1 MSKRSWHSVA
11 LCLLLLAS
19 LGLSLA
25 GCGQQAQTPRPRLT
39 PTPLPTPDLPAI
51 QAWIQ
56 QAAIPLTTTDPQAA
70 LDDLQP
76 LQQMVG
82 NATIVGLG
90 EESHGSR
97 EFFTMKQRLVEFL
110 VEKMGFTLF
119 AIEGSWTA
127 GMLAN
132 QYVLTGQGD
141 PQAVL
146 QQFHAW
152 IWNTQEVLSL
162 LEWMRAYNADPT
174 HAQKVH
180 FAGFDMQELAA
191 PTFDSVVQYIQMVD
205 PQQATQVA
213 SLYEGIRP
221 DPSISWSAWDGEY
234 FQQSTAAKQQYIKNA
249 QAVAALLQTNQ
260 SVYEGRSSPQAFALA
275 LQDAQVIVQSTQLNT
290 LDPNNPKDLPV
301 GNNLRDAG
309 MADNIAWLRA
319 HADGGARMIL
329 WAHDG
334 HIGASNSGGNITMGM
349 HLRQQFGGDYLPIG
363 FSFYQGAFNAV
374 GPDGMKVFT
383 EQAPP
388 KGSYN
393 ETLGSVALP
402 IYLLDLRTAPAGPV
416 SQWLGGPRDFH
427 KLDASYDPTHPQS
440 DDVTVSLRQY
450 FDLVIEIQHVTASQ
464 LIPLQY

>member
-1 MSKRSWHSVA
+1 MRSVSWHSVM
-11 LCLLLLAS
+11 LCLLLLAGM
-19 LGLSLA
+19 GLSLA
-25 GCGQQAQTPRPRLT
+25 GCSQQVQVPRPT
-39 PTPLPTPDLPAI
+39 PPPTPNLQAV

-90 EESHGSR
+90 EESHGSH

-141 PQAVL
+141 PQTVL
-146 QQFHAW
+146 QQFHEW

-162 LEWMRAYNADPT
+162 LEWMRAYNTDPT

-180 FAGFDMQELAA
+180 LAGFDMQELAA
-191 PTFDSVVQYIQMVD
+191 PTFDDVVQYIQMVD

-213 SLYEGIRP
+213 SLYDGIRP

-234 FQQSTAAKQQYIKNA
+234 FQQSAATKQQYIKNA
-249 QAVAALLQTNQ
+249 QTIGALLQTNQ
-260 SVYEGRSSPQAFALA
+260 SMYEGRSSPQAFALA
-275 LQDAQVIVQSTQLNT
+275 LQDAEVIVQSTQLSA
-290 LDPNNPKDLPV
+290 LDPNTPKNLPV
-301 GNNLRDAG
+301 GNNLRDSG
-309 MADNIAWLRA
+309 MADNIAWLHA
-319 HADGGARMIL
+319 HADGGEKMIL

-334 HIGASNSGGNITMGM
+334 HIGASNSGGYITMGQR
-349 HLRQQFGGDYLPIG
+349 LRQQFEAAYLPIG
-363 FSFYQGAFNAV
+363 FSFYQGAFNAIS
-374 GPDGMKVFT
+374 PDGMQVFT
-383 EQAPP
+383 EQNPP

-393 ETLGSVALP
+393 ETLGSVPLP
-402 IYLLDLRTAPAGPV
+402 LYLLDLRAAPAGPV
-416 SQWLGGPRDFH
+416 SQWLAEARDFH
-427 KLDASYDPTHPQS
+427 ELGVGYDPAHAQS

-450 FDLVIEIQHVTASQ
+450 FDLVIEIQTVTASH